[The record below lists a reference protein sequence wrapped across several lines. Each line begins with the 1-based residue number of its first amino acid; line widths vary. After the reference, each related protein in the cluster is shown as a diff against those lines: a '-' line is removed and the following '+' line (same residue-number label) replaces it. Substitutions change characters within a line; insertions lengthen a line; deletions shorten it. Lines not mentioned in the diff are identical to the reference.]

1 MREQGSGYFRTIGLS
16 GRRRQMG
23 KKAEKEV
30 LGVCYWREGGEE
42 EIFCSNCLPGI
53 LRRAQGGDGI

>member
-42 EIFCSNCLPGI
+42 ERVSKEKT
-53 LRRAQGGDGI
+53 QW